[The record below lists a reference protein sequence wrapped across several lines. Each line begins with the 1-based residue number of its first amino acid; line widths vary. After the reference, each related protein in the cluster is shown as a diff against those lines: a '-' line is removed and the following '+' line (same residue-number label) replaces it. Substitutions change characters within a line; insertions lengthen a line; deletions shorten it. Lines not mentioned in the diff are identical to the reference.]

1 MLSSHIFDSQRLV
14 REFAEKHYKAPGV
27 DEEEAKELARS
38 CVSQRD
44 IQVLHISNFVMLLT
58 LQSAN
63 DYHFSLLFT
72 EGLHH
77 V

>member
-1 MLSSHIFDSQRLV
+1 MLSSHIFDSQCLV
-14 REFAEKHYKAPGV
+14 REFAEKHYKASGV
-27 DEEEAKELARS
+27 DEQEAKELARS

-44 IQVLHISNFVMLLT
+44 IQVLHINNFVTLLT

>member
-1 MLSSHIFDSQRLV
+1 MLSSHIFDSQCLV
-14 REFAEKHYKAPGV
+14 RGFAEKHYKATGV

-44 IQVLHISNFVMLLT
+44 IQVLHISNFVMLLN